1 MSYLNRF
8 IVEKLVG
15 ELVGEGPSTVKF
27 REVPLTAVEEA
38 VPVVHEDVWF
48 PEVARGHSNILHH
61 PILRLVPF
69 QINISPLL
77 KCGTISSKHK

>member
-1 MSYLNRF
+1 MDRGLLRALCRQ
-8 IVEKLVG
+8 VLLEALG
-15 ELVGEGPSTVKF
+15 TVKF
-27 REVPLTAVEEA
+27 REGGLTALEKG
-38 VPVVHEDVWF
+38 VPVVHENVWF
-48 PEVARGHSNILHH
+48 PEVAGGHSNILHH

>member
-1 MSYLNRF
+1 MGTFNK
-8 IVEKLVG
+8 EKPRIG
-15 ELVGEGPSTVKF
+15 IGAFSAPGTVKF

-61 PILRLVPF
+61 PIFRLVPF